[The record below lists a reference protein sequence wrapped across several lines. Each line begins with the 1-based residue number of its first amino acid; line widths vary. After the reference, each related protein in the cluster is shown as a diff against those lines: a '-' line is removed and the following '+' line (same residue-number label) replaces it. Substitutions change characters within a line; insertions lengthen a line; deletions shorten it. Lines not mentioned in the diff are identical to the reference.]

1 VLPLEQGA
9 RPWRIYCCGLCC
21 WLPGRLQGRLNA
33 ANGSRWPL
41 GKRANRLGFPIM
53 SAAGG
58 SAKSESAQGGGAV
71 ARGATAEKG
80 DSQSVLSLL
89 QARELGVGRQ
99 TLGARRRTSVTSP
112 QKFSRSVRGSAALVS
127 RLELEAVH
135 EWHDGC
141 VNTIS
146 FTPSGTALISGS
158 DDRHIVVGDW
168 QTVRMLRKSDARTN
182 STPVAMPVLTLAR
195 ARRRR
200 NWCAPGGR

>member
-1 VLPLEQGA
+1 
-9 RPWRIYCCGLCC
+9 
-21 WLPGRLQGRLNA
+21 
-33 ANGSRWPL
+33 
-41 GKRANRLGFPIM
+41 M
-53 SAAGG
+53 SWEEG
-58 SAKSESAQGGGAV
+58 SAKSEHGAASVSRLSVAANGGAGGGAF
-71 ARGATAEKG
+71 ARGTIAKKG

-89 QARELGVGRQ
+89 QARELGVAPS
-99 TLGARRRTSVTSP
+99 LGARRRSTESQSLGDRRRTSVMSP
-112 QKFSRSVRGSAALVS
+112 QKFSRCVRGSAALVS

-182 STPVAMPVLTLAR
+182 SIPVFIRIARACARKEATEQVR
-195 ARRRR
+195 ARRQANEREVY
-200 NWCAPGGR
+200 